1 MHRSVEQMRHDYC
14 VESGHTGTPRPDA
27 GHFCD
32 NQRDADTCAELALAG
47 KKRAT
52 ASSLWSY
59 EAAGQSPPSV
69 GDLHIVTDWTGV
81 ARCIIRI
88 TDIEVVT
95 FKDIDAEHALEEGE
109 GDGSLE
115 WWGQAHWAYYER
127 ELSAIGKVPTPDM
140 PIAFER
146 FEVVYP
152 SAQSASDPIP

>member
-1 MHRSVEQMRHDYC
+1 MWHDYC
-14 VESGHTGTPRPDA
+14 VESGHSGKPRPEV

-32 NQRDADTCAELALAG
+32 NQQDADTCAALALSG

-59 EAAGQSPPSV
+59 EAAGPSPSSV

-88 TDIEVVT
+88 THIEVVA
-95 FKDIDAEHALEEGE
+95 FRDIDAEHALSEGE

-115 WWGQAHWAYYER
+115 WWRRAHWSYYER
-127 ELSAIGKVPTPDM
+127 ALSAIGKAPTPEM
-140 PIAFER
+140 PIVFER
-146 FEVVYP
+146 FGVVYP
-152 SAQSASDPIP
+152 SLRAESG